1 MASYRFEATS
11 VEGFVQQLAV
21 GYVAHGY
28 WFYVTG
34 LVPAGKDPRAVD
46 EKLLARYGV
55 AVSRT
60 ERARRKRAGFANVH
74 YLRFGRFF
82 VLLATHGQHRFFEEE
97 ADVVRDIRHVALKF
111 SGYSVSHRG
120 GHPSVRIEREEFKRI
135 KAQLLEL
142 ACHRSAETLGA
153 EFGRLP
159 FEPYAPVRTQLF
171 ILLRA
176 VNRAR
181 DAAGFERVPWTC
193 LRLRRRVVRP
203 FEDGR
208 HPRRQGA

>member
-1 MASYRFEATS
+1 MASYRYEATS

-34 LVPAGKDPRAVD
+34 FVPDGKDVRAVD
-46 EKLLARYGV
+46 EKLIARYGV

-60 ERARRKRAGFANVH
+60 ERARRKRAGLANVH
-74 YLRFGRFF
+74 YLRLERFF

-97 ADVVRDIRHVALKF
+97 ADVVRDIRHVPLKHR
-111 SGYSVSHRG
+111 GYSVSYRG
-120 GHPSVRIEREEFKRI
+120 GHPSVRIEREEFKRRR
-135 KAQLLEL
+135 AFFLEL
-142 ACHRSAETLGA
+142 ACHRSAPALA
-153 EFGRLP
+153 AHFGRVP

-171 ILLRA
+171 IILRA

-181 DAAGFERVPWTC
+181 NTAGFEPVPWTS

-203 FEDGR
+203 FELVWAA
-208 HPRRQGA
+208 P